1 MEETLLK
8 AVHRD
13 VIGKQVKALRRE
25 GMLPAVLYGKHIDP
39 IPLSL
44 DAREA
49 DRVLSNISLST
60 LVTIDLE
67 GNRYPA
73 LIRERQRNVI
83 AGNVIHVD
91 FLAIT
96 MSEKLRANV
105 SVEFEGE
112 APATLDLGGY
122 LVTGVSELAV
132 ECLPSDLPERVLVDV
147 SGLKEIGDTI
157 YVRDIVVPDN
167 VEILDEPDTMVV
179 LIASRAV
186 PVEEEEEEELEEELE
201 EPKVIE
207 RGRREEEI
215 E

>member
-8 AVHRD
+8 AVHRN

-83 AGNVIHVD
+83 AGNIIHVD

-105 SVEFEGE
+105 AIEFEGE